1 MKSLTNK
8 ELINIAGG
16 AMIDNLF
23 DWIIDV
29 YRTIKIKLLMKKL
42 FID

>member
-1 MKSLTNK
+1 
-8 ELINIAGG
+8 
-16 AMIDNLF
+16 MIDNLF

-42 FID
+42 FIDWLLQIKKKCLFNI